1 MPLYL
6 GSNKIGRVDIIK
18 HLTTDN
24 IQLEQKTVEPLET
37 THTYYPSGDYDA
49 FSQFTVNGAT
59 LQIKTVSPSSVAQQ
73 VVADSGKYDLKQVN
87 INPMN
92 LSDKEYLDYM
102 NLHYIQNN
110 ESKEQICKDLN
121 ITENQ
126 MYKRNAKLNIHRPK
140 KLFQKQEISN
150 KKYKFDLIKQEWI
163 AN

>member
-1 MPLYL
+1 
-6 GSNKIGRVDIIK
+6 
-18 HLTTDN
+18 
-24 IQLEQKTVEPLET
+24 
-37 THTYYPSGDYDA
+37 
-49 FSQFTVNGAT
+49 
-59 LQIKTVSPSSVAQQ
+59 
-73 VVADSGKYDLKQVN
+73 
-87 INPMN
+87 MN

-163 AN
+163 KQ

>member
-1 MPLYL
+1 
-6 GSNKIGRVDIIK
+6 
-18 HLTTDN
+18 
-24 IQLEQKTVEPLET
+24 
-37 THTYYPSGDYDA
+37 
-49 FSQFTVNGAT
+49 
-59 LQIKTVSPSSVAQQ
+59 
-73 VVADSGKYDLKQVN
+73 
-87 INPMN
+87 MN
-92 LSDKEYLDYM
+92 LNDKEYLDYM

-140 KLFQKQEISN
+140 KLFKKQENTN

>member
-1 MPLYL
+1 
-6 GSNKIGRVDIIK
+6 
-18 HLTTDN
+18 
-24 IQLEQKTVEPLET
+24 
-37 THTYYPSGDYDA
+37 
-49 FSQFTVNGAT
+49 
-59 LQIKTVSPSSVAQQ
+59 
-73 VVADSGKYDLKQVN
+73 
-87 INPMN
+87 MN

-102 NLHYIQNN
+102 TLHYIQNN

>member
-1 MPLYL
+1 
-6 GSNKIGRVDIIK
+6 
-18 HLTTDN
+18 
-24 IQLEQKTVEPLET
+24 
-37 THTYYPSGDYDA
+37 
-49 FSQFTVNGAT
+49 
-59 LQIKTVSPSSVAQQ
+59 
-73 VVADSGKYDLKQVN
+73 
-87 INPMN
+87 MN

-110 ESKEQICKDLN
+110 EPKEQICKDLN

>member
-1 MPLYL
+1 
-6 GSNKIGRVDIIK
+6 
-18 HLTTDN
+18 
-24 IQLEQKTVEPLET
+24 
-37 THTYYPSGDYDA
+37 
-49 FSQFTVNGAT
+49 
-59 LQIKTVSPSSVAQQ
+59 
-73 VVADSGKYDLKQVN
+73 
-87 INPMN
+87 MN

-110 ESKEQICKDLN
+110 EFKEQICKDLN

-163 AN
+163 KQ

>member
-1 MPLYL
+1 
-6 GSNKIGRVDIIK
+6 
-18 HLTTDN
+18 
-24 IQLEQKTVEPLET
+24 
-37 THTYYPSGDYDA
+37 
-49 FSQFTVNGAT
+49 
-59 LQIKTVSPSSVAQQ
+59 
-73 VVADSGKYDLKQVN
+73 
-87 INPMN
+87 MN
-92 LSDKEYLDYM
+92 LNDKEYLDYM

>member
-1 MPLYL
+1 
-6 GSNKIGRVDIIK
+6 
-18 HLTTDN
+18 
-24 IQLEQKTVEPLET
+24 
-37 THTYYPSGDYDA
+37 
-49 FSQFTVNGAT
+49 
-59 LQIKTVSPSSVAQQ
+59 
-73 VVADSGKYDLKQVN
+73 
-87 INPMN
+87 MN

>member
-1 MPLYL
+1 
-6 GSNKIGRVDIIK
+6 
-18 HLTTDN
+18 
-24 IQLEQKTVEPLET
+24 
-37 THTYYPSGDYDA
+37 
-49 FSQFTVNGAT
+49 
-59 LQIKTVSPSSVAQQ
+59 
-73 VVADSGKYDLKQVN
+73 
-87 INPMN
+87 MN

-126 MYKRNAKLNIHRPK
+126 MYKRNAKLNLHRPE

>member
-1 MPLYL
+1 
-6 GSNKIGRVDIIK
+6 
-18 HLTTDN
+18 
-24 IQLEQKTVEPLET
+24 
-37 THTYYPSGDYDA
+37 
-49 FSQFTVNGAT
+49 
-59 LQIKTVSPSSVAQQ
+59 
-73 VVADSGKYDLKQVN
+73 
-87 INPMN
+87 MN

-163 AN
+163 VN

>member
-1 MPLYL
+1 
-6 GSNKIGRVDIIK
+6 
-18 HLTTDN
+18 
-24 IQLEQKTVEPLET
+24 
-37 THTYYPSGDYDA
+37 
-49 FSQFTVNGAT
+49 
-59 LQIKTVSPSSVAQQ
+59 
-73 VVADSGKYDLKQVN
+73 
-87 INPMN
+87 MN

-150 KKYKFDLIKQEWI
+150 KKYKFDLIKQEWVRQ
-163 AN
+163 